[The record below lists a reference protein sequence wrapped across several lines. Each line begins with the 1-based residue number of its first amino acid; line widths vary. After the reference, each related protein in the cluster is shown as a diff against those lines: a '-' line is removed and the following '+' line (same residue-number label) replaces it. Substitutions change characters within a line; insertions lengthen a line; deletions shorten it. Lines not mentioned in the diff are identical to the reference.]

1 MFLTENMG
9 SGKIP
14 VNLNFLPVQ
23 RGVQKDRSQ
32 TWSLM
37 GISKLSRNLQAFW
50 VSGYRLSGY
59 LFGASECGISGLSC
73 HTTTYTVGDQF
84 DATMMIYTVQFQ
96 LSIVSELRACS

>member
-23 RGVQKDRSQ
+23 RGVQKDSTQ

-84 DATMMIYTVQFQ
+84 DATKPVPYTSFLLFCGV
-96 LSIVSELRACS
+96 L